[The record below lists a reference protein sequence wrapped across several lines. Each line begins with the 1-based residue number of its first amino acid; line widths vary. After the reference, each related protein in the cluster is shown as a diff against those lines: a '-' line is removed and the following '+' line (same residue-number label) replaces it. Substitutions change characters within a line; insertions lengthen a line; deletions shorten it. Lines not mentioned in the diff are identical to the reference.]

1 MRRLGWLPTLTSC
14 RTPAIFH
21 PSIRIIRSLVA
32 APVARAASRAS
43 VFDRLAVLSDPTRS
57 RILLLLDRH
66 ELTVGELC
74 TALQLPQSTV
84 SRHLK
89 ILTDDGWLASRAEGT
104 SRRYS
109 MLTNKLDAAARRL
122 WQVVKAQLA
131 ESPAAAQDAH
141 RLRGVLSQRR
151 QAQIAFFDSAP
162 GVWDRM
168 RAELIGQRTD
178 LLALLELFDDRWVV
192 GDLGCGTGHVSEVI
206 APSVARVIAVDESGP
221 MLAAARKRLTPLGNV
236 ELRSGPLEEI
246 PIGHGELDVAIMML
260 VAHYVAEPP
269 DVLREVARV
278 LAPGGRLLLVDL
290 MPHEREEYVT
300 QMGHVWQG
308 FDEPQLRGWL
318 EAAGF
323 DAIRYRALA
332 ADPAAKGPGLF
343 VTSCRK
349 R

>member
-1 MRRLGWLPTLTSC
+1 MAS
-14 RTPAIFH
+14 
-21 PSIRIIRSLVA
+21 
-32 APVARAASRAS
+32 PVVRAGNRAS
-43 VFDRLAVLSDPTRS
+43 IFDRLTALADSTRS

-89 ILTDDGWLASRAEGT
+89 ILTDEGWLDSRAQGT

-109 MLTNKLDAAARRL
+109 MQTSKLDPSARRL
-122 WQVVKAQLA
+122 WQVVRAQVT

-141 RLRGVLSQRR
+141 RLGGVLSQRR
-151 QAQIAFFDSAP
+151 GTQVAFFDGAP

-178 LLALLELFDDRWVV
+178 LLALLELLDDRWTI
-192 GDLGCGTGHVSEVI
+192 GDLGCGTGHVAEAI
-206 APSVARVIAVDESGP
+206 APSVGRVVAVDESGP
-221 MLAAARKRLTPLGNV
+221 MLTAARKRLAPFENV
-236 ELRSGPLEEI
+236 ELRSGRLEQM
-246 PIGHGELDVAIMML
+246 PVDDDTFDAAVLFL
-260 VAHYVAEPP
+260 VAHYVADPAA
-269 DVLREVARV
+269 VMLEVARV
-278 LAPGGRLLLVDL
+278 MKPGGRLVIVDM

-308 FDEPQLRGWL
+308 LGEAQLRGWV
-318 EAAGF
+318 EDAGF
-323 DAIRYRALA
+323 TAFRYRPLP

-343 VTSCRK
+343 AASGRK
-349 R
+349 K